1 MTVPGAKPK
10 FGTIKLGH
18 ADVHQGF
25 GLKDAMMD
33 DYKVRFGLV
42 KRPQPASSSTPP
54 DLSAAPKR
62 RRYFGEG
69 K

>member
-10 FGTIKLGH
+10 FGTVKIGH
-18 ADVHQGF
+18 ADVHAGH
-25 GLKDAMMD
+25 GMKSAVLD
-33 DYKVRFGLV
+33 DYKLKYGLV
-42 KRPQPASSSTPP
+42 SRPQPESSREPVVR
-54 DLSAAPKR
+54 K

>member
-25 GLKDAMMD
+25 GMKDAMMD
-33 DYKVRFGLV
+33 DYPVRFGLV
-42 KRPQPASSSTPP
+42 RPSRPASSSPPP
-54 DLSAAPKR
+54 DLKDAPR
-62 RRYFGEG
+62 RRKYFGE
-69 K
+69 KS